1 MWKGVDLINTW
12 KRYNHREET
21 RVWRGWGWR
30 GGVPRAYCRM
40 GSLAARLAKQSRTR
54 YCPGDFTPA
63 VSSPSSSSL
72 FYPNDNL
79 GPHSQSI
86 QYVML
91 GAVP

>member
-40 GSLAARLAKQSRTR
+40 GSLAARLAKQGRAELAT
-54 YCPGDFTPA
+54 DFTPA

>member
-1 MWKGVDLINTW
+1 MGKGVDLINTW

-40 GSLAARLAKQSRTR
+40 GSLAARLPKQGRAELAT
-54 YCPGDFTPA
+54 DFTPA

-72 FYPNDNL
+72 FYANDNL

-91 GAVP
+91 RAVL